1 MREATHGNLGHAGV
15 GERPEDMVVG
25 GGASARSVRSPSI
38 VGVLPVRNGVQSVVI
53 GDPFL
58 DPGEKLVLAVETPIG
73 GVRLILRTITFVR
86 HHLDERYADLA
97 RNVVGSTAFLGSEA
111 GGDAEESQH
120 VAGTKYPCR
129 EGKEQRGVDASGK
142 SNSQPSDSREAGRD
156 RRYAAFYRPVV
167 ARTEWDHL
175 REPHSRLTFQ
185 LLVQST
191 IISIDTN
198 AAY

>member
-38 VGVLPVRNGVQSVVI
+38 VGVLPVRNGVQPVLI

-111 GGDAEESQH
+111 G
-120 VAGTKYPCR
+120 
-129 EGKEQRGVDASGK
+129 
-142 SNSQPSDSREAGRD
+142 RD
-156 RRYAAFYRPVV
+156 RRYTAFYRPVV